1 LKIKK
6 TAISGTL
13 ESSDIQIT
21 VSKNDD
27 EENAIDLQSPVKHLF
42 EEEILR
48 VITEELNKHQLTG
61 VYVRAIDKGALD
73 CTIAARMQTAIY
85 RACESELNWEVL

>member
-1 LKIKK
+1 LEIKK

-21 VSKNDD
+21 LSENDSN
-27 EENAIDLQSPVKHLF
+27 ENVIDLESPVKHLF
-42 EEEILR
+42 EDEILR
-48 VITEELNKHQLTG
+48 VINDELNKHKLKG
-61 VYVRAIDKGALD
+61 VFVRAIDKGALD

-85 RACESELNWEVL
+85 RATEAELNWEVL